1 MMVAEAR
8 LRFANPERLMTESTE
23 TTAATNRALM
33 QQIFAGL
40 SQGDG
45 TLLFE
50 RMTDDARWRIIG
62 TTKWSKTYEGK
73 QAILRDMIGP
83 VRAVLA
89 ERVRLV
95 PQSFIADGELVAVE
109 ARGDSVTKT
118 GVPYRNEYCM
128 VFRIAGGRIAE
139 VTEYND
145 TQLIAAVFDD
155 PASKAGDS

>member
-73 QAILRDMIGP
+73 QAIQRDMSGTL
-83 VRAVLA
+83 RELFA
-89 ERVRLV
+89 EQIKLV
-95 PQSFIADGELVAVE
+95 AQRFIADGEFVAVE
-109 ARGDSVTKT
+109 ARGDNVTKA

-128 VFRIAGGRIAE
+128 VFRIVGGRIAE
-139 VTEYND
+139 VT
-145 TQLIAAVFDD
+145 
-155 PASKAGDS
+155 

>member
-145 TQLIAAVFDD
+145 TQLIATVFDD

>member
-1 MMVAEAR
+1 MVAEAR

-145 TQLIAAVFDD
+145 TQLIATVFDD

>member
-8 LRFANPERLMTESTE
+8 HRFVNPERQMTESTE

-128 VFRIAGGRIAE
+128 VFRIVGGRIAE

-145 TQLIAAVFDD
+145 TQLVAAVFDD